1 MYHPD
6 SVVITF
12 QGMSIASGK
21 DLAEG
26 QLGREVDAL

>member
-6 SVVITF
+6 SVVIAF

-21 DLAEG
+21 T
-26 QLGREVDAL
+26 

>member
-6 SVVITF
+6 SVVIAF
-12 QGMSIASGK
+12 QGMSIASEK

-26 QLGREVDAL
+26 LAADR